1 MARWCLSPV
10 GRKDENV
17 SAHNWEFKNGG
28 GLAARSPF
36 FVFLGI
42 LPGGMV
48 LNKKFALPKSTR
60 LGSNRDFQKVY
71 QDGRSIAG
79 RYLVLYW
86 RKNEKDQAMVG
97 FAAGKKLGPAVIR
110 NRLKRIM
117 REAWRLHPEKRPTGY
132 DLILVA
138 RKSLVGKT
146 FFEAEKGMMEVLQRS
161 NLIPKGEE

>member
-1 MARWCLSPV
+1 
-10 GRKDENV
+10 
-17 SAHNWEFKNGG
+17 
-28 GLAARSPF
+28 
-36 FVFLGI
+36 
-42 LPGGMV
+42 MV

-117 REAWRLHPEKRPTGY
+117 RLSSAIGRFTDTK
-132 DLILVA
+132 
-138 RKSLVGKT
+138 
-146 FFEAEKGMMEVLQRS
+146 
-161 NLIPKGEE
+161 